1 MEQIQKEKEEKVDPQ
16 KSTEK
21 KMKFYMVLSFVFGLS
36 LSFVI
41 ANLIVGCDD
50 RAEVNNTVRY
60 TNVGRAI
67 NDVMQEKET
76 VAGMKVDRVVKQGLD
91 SIGIFEKDEKR
102 GFYNQNTDKVLVDAV
117 YTHVWFFSEG
127 LAAVEKDGKI
137 GFVNMKGKLVIPH
150 KFMLRTNDHPDI
162 AFDNGMCVIAN
173 GNGQFGVIDRKGEWI
188 VKPVYEDVK
197 LTDSGIIV
205 STSNSK
211 SLLSNKG
218 EVLQK
223 DLVVKVEP
231 LNCDVQL
238 KEKGAD
244 GNWKVQDVEMKMD
257 YYVYYTNAQGDR
269 CGLMDK
275 DGNRLTEPVYGKI
288 EALNEH
294 LFSFYLLDGETQIV
308 KSIPK
313 KS

>member
-1 MEQIQKEKEEKVDPQ
+1 MEQIQKEKEEKVGG
-16 KSTEK
+16 K
-21 KMKFYMVLSFVFGLS
+21 KPTDKNMKLYMVLSFVLS
-36 LSFVI
+36 LLLTLVI
-41 ANLIVGCDD
+41 VSQCMGSCD
-50 RAEVNNTVRY
+50 RREVNETARY
-60 TNVGRAI
+60 NEIDRRIT
-67 NDVMQEKET
+67 DVMRDKEK
-76 VAGMKVDRVVKQGLD
+76 VDGMKVDETWKHGMD
-91 SIGIFEKDEKR
+91 SIGIFKKDGKR
-102 GFYNQNTDKVLVDAV
+102 GFYSLNTNKVLVPAT
-117 YTHVWFFSEG
+117 YTHAWFFSDG

-137 GFVNMKGKLVIPH
+137 GFINMKGALVIPYQFVH
-150 KFMLRTNDHPDI
+150 RTNDRPDI

-173 GNGQFGVIDRKGEWI
+173 GNGQLGVIDRKGEWI

-275 DGNRLTEPVYGKI
+275 DGNRLTDPVYSKI

-294 LFSFYLLDGETQIV
+294 LFSFYLLDGETQFV
-308 KSIPK
+308 KSL
-313 KS
+313 